1 MIRLGVIGN
10 RDYHDLARVLQ
21 RILSMGA
28 SLGVEMHLEA
38 TLRDI
43 AEGHAGPALAA
54 ENVDA
59 LLTLGGDGT
68 LLRGARFLGGREIP
82 ILGVNL
88 GRLGFL
94 SACGPE
100 DLENA
105 VRRLVSGDYRGESR
119 MMLEGRPGQADD
131 PRRWYALNDIVLHKS
146 GKARVIWLRVE
157 VDGEEVAS
165 YAADGIVLS
174 TPTGST
180 AYNLSVGGPVV
191 VPGHASIIISP
202 ISAHALSIRPVVVP
216 PDATIVVH
224 ADDDGTERL
233 VTVDGQVGA
242 TLGTSETLMVRRA
255 SRSVIL
261 VRFPEMTFFTRMRKK
276 LGWGLPP
283 DDTRA

>member
-1 MIRLGVIGN
+1 VIRLGVIGN
-10 RDYHDLARVLQ
+10 RDYPDLAGVLQ
-21 RILSMGA
+21 RLLSMA
-28 SLGVEMHLEA
+28 SSLGVDVHLEA
-38 TLRDI
+38 NLKDL
-43 AEGHAGPALAA
+43 AGAHALPVLNP
-54 ENVDA
+54 EDVDA

-82 ILGVNL
+82 VLGVNL

-94 SACGPE
+94 SCCGPDE
-100 DLENA
+100 LGA
-105 VRRLVSGDYRGESR
+105 ALSRLVNGDYTAEAR
-119 MMLEGRPGQADD
+119 MMLEGRPGLAED

-191 VPGHASIIISP
+191 VPGHASIVISP

-255 SRSVIL
+255 ARSVIL

-283 DDTRA
+283 DYAGA

>member
-1 MIRLGVIGN
+1 VIRLGVIGN
-10 RDYHDLARVLQ
+10 RDYPDLARVLQ
-21 RILSMGA
+21 RLLSLGA
-28 SLGVEMHLEA
+28 SLGIDMHLEA
-38 TLRDI
+38 TLRDL
-43 AEGHAGPALAA
+43 AEGHSLPALVP
-54 ENVDA
+54 EDVDA

-82 ILGVNL
+82 VLGVNL

-100 DLENA
+100 DLESA
-105 VRRLVSGDYRGESR
+105 VRRLANGDFRGESR
-119 MMLEGRPGQADD
+119 MMLEGRPGLAED

-165 YAADGIVLS
+165 YAADGIVMS

-191 VPGHASIIISP
+191 VPNHPSIIIAP

-216 PDATIVVH
+216 PDATIVIH

-255 SRSVIL
+255 ARSIIL

>member
-10 RDYHDLARVLQ
+10 RDYPDLARVLQ
-21 RILSMGA
+21 RILTLGS

-38 TLRDI
+38 TLRDL
-43 AEGHAGPALAA
+43 AEGQHLPALAP
-54 ENVDA
+54 EDVDA

-68 LLRGARFLGGREIP
+68 LLRGARFLNGREIP
-82 ILGVNL
+82 VLGVNL

-100 DLENA
+100 DLESA

-119 MMLEGRPGQADD
+119 MMLEGRPGLGED

-191 VPGHASIIISP
+191 VPAHASIIISP
-202 ISAHALSIRPVVVP
+202 ISAHALSIRPVVVA
-216 PDATIVVH
+216 PDATVVVH

-242 TLGTSETLMVRRA
+242 TLGTSEALMVRRA